1 MKLFQTL
8 ASLALVSAQAPP
20 EPKNCADCIAFDNAY
35 KDECKKNPHLI
46 DDYVNMLKQECSSA
60 GNLQSICETIAGGA
74 FKKYLEKIRD
84 EDSKQYCT
92 EITMCQ
98 NSIVRFYQQDD
109 PDCTACLNFMTDL
122 RLIARY
128 DPPHFAQIFD
138 AIVKGLCEETGKF
151 ESRVCYQEL
160 KGHEED
166 ARKAIMN
173 ADQQKVCVQLEY
185 C

>member
-1 MKLFQTL
+1 
-8 ASLALVSAQAPP
+8 
-20 EPKNCADCIAFDNAY
+20 
-35 KDECKKNPHLI
+35 
-46 DDYVNMLKQECSSA
+46 
-60 GNLQSICETIAGGA
+60 
-74 FKKYLEKIRD
+74 
-84 EDSKQYCT
+84 
-92 EITMCQ
+92 MCQ

-109 PDCTACLNFMTDL
+109 PDCTGKLINRRAGGLKYKFTACLNFMTDL

-138 AIVKGLCEETGKF
+138 AIAKGICDETGKF
-151 ESRVCYQEL
+151 ESAICYHEL
-160 KGHEED
+160 KGHEES